1 MATNVY
7 FDAAWNLLSKTTFKY
22 LLSRIDMMNLVM
34 IFGTFLSVIS
44 TLRCFHCTTVG
55 TNTHGMPRTTQSP
68 TKSTTLS
75 SNGNSI
81 KQGEKY
87 AWNFL
92 LH

>member
-1 MATNVY
+1 
-7 FDAAWNLLSKTTFKY
+7 
-22 LLSRIDMMNLVM
+22 MNLVM
-34 IFGTFLSVIS
+34 IFRILMSAIS

-68 TKSTTLS
+68 TKSTTLN

-87 AWNFL
+87 A
-92 LH
+92 